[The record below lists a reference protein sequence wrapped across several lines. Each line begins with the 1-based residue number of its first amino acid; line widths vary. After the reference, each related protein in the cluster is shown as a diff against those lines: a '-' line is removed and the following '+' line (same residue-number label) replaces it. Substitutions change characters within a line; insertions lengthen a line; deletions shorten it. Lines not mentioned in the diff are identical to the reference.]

1 MQETREENM
10 ILTQLGILLKKQFDE
25 NKIPFE
31 NQMNID
37 EYINIDQEV
46 PVNEDCNSEN
56 WETELFD
63 NYLAAQN
70 EDLSDDDEEVVQ
82 VNERS
87 ISRKQ
92 FSNYLQEMKDFS
104 IRNFPELFEHLKNIE
119 QIFQDSYFNSE
130 QTLITSFFN

>member
-1 MQETREENM
+1 
-10 ILTQLGILLKKQFDE
+10 
-25 NKIPFE
+25 
-31 NQMNID
+31 MNID
-37 EYINIDQEV
+37 EYINIDQDV
-46 PVNEDCNSEN
+46 HVIEDCNSEN
-56 WETELFD
+56 QETELFD
-63 NYLAAQN
+63 NYFAAQN